1 MAEQDFSEIA
11 RLSERY
17 NKDPK
22 SRIFVQL
29 ADAYRKNNMIEE
41 ALDILNKGL
50 EHHPRYPLA
59 HLILGKCHLSKRQFA
74 QAKASFEKTLS
85 FDSQNVVAL
94 RMLAKTCESMKDEV
108 GQISALKGLLALDP
122 FDTSA
127 KEKLA
132 QLEALQKEPLY
143 TMSMA
148 QEYEKQ
154 GDLEKALSVYEHL
167 LFTDPTD
174 LVLQQKVKEL
184 KAKSGKTKQEIEEE
198 KIAELQVDS
207 YFQIDDLKQ
216 KEAPLE
222 PTHKLSEAITPEPPH
237 IPTEEEPALREV
249 KPSGPDEQKSE
260 QEEQI
265 LSLEDFLVE
274 ETPAQ
279 PEPKVAEKPT
289 PEPPS
294 ATPPPPEKPETPPAA
309 EAPTPEHKVAET
321 PPPEPIEEIEFK
333 LVEDLETPSA
343 APPPAEKPETPPV
356 AETPTPEPKVAETPP
371 PEPAEEIEF
380 KLAEEPEPPSAAPPP
395 AEKPETPPVAETPT
409 PEHKVAETPPPEPA
423 EEIEFKLAEEPEP
436 PSTTP
441 AEKPEEKK
449 EEPGKPKEEDFQ
461 SFKDWL
467 SGLLK

>member
-41 ALDILNKGL
+41 ALEILNKGL

-59 HLILGKCHLSKRQFA
+59 HLILGKCHLSRRQFA
-74 QAKASFEKTLS
+74 QARESFEKTLS

-94 RMLAKTCESMKDEV
+94 RMLAQTCESMKDEA

-127 KEKLA
+127 KEKME
-132 QLEALQKEPLY
+132 QLEALQKKEPLY
-143 TMSMA
+143 TVSMA

-154 GDLEKALSVYEHL
+154 GDLKKALSVYEHL

-174 LVLQQKVKEL
+174 LLLQQKVKEL
-184 KAKSGKTKQEIEEE
+184 KGKSGEDKRKIEEE

-216 KEAPLE
+216 KEAPIIEPASEPLE
-222 PTHKLSEAITPEPPH
+222 ATAAKEPPQA
-237 IPTEEEPALREV
+237 PVKEKPPVKEEVTPAPP
-249 KPSGPDEQKSE
+249 KEQKPA

-265 LSLEDFLVE
+265 LPLEDFLITETPTPPAPEAKEGAPVVE
-274 ETPAQ
+274 TEKAPPPPKETPAPPA
-279 PEPKVAEKPT
+279 PEPAEKVEFKLAEKPEAPTVT
-289 PEPPS
+289 PAPAPVEKTE
-294 ATPPPPEKPETPPAA
+294 TPPPPKETP
-309 EAPTPEHKVAET
+309 
-321 PPPEPIEEIEFK
+321 
-333 LVEDLETPSA
+333 
-343 APPPAEKPETPPV
+343 APPA
-356 AETPTPEPKVAETPP
+356 
-371 PEPAEEIEF
+371 PEPAEKVEF
-380 KLAEEPEPPSAAPPP
+380 KLAEEPEAPAVTPAPAPVEKTEAPPLPKEAPAAP
-395 AEKPETPPVAETPT
+395 APEITE
-409 PEHKVAETPPPEPA
+409 
-423 EEIEFKLAEEPEP
+423 
-436 PSTTP
+436 TP
-441 AEKPEEKK
+441 AEQTGPQPLIEETTAPAEQAEEKK
-449 EEPGKPKEEDFQ
+449 EEASKPKEEDFQ